1 MDNFLP
7 KGLLKAVVV
16 FVANNAIAQ
25 GDVASKTS
33 LQQTDS
39 IHGSTASSSY
49 VTVAA
54 NPQLKG
60 TGFQKFMVG
69 KNYRYEWMTPVRVP
83 VLQISTAFG
92 GLKPTREGGGKQTK
106 SLRVEDQNGKEWA
119 LRSVEKF
126 PEKAIPPELK
136 KTVAQ
141 GIIEQGIS
149 ASYPYAQLSTATLSK
164 AAGVPYLKDSLIY
177 IGDDP
182 ALGEYRLKYKNT
194 LAWLE
199 EKEPSGIELEVKD
212 GKKEK
217 LINSEELVYK
227 LAGSSNNKV
236 DQTAVLRARLL
247 DNFIMDFDRH
257 QGQWDWVGISSGEGK
272 TYYPVPMD
280 RDQAFYRLSGGLLSG
295 IVTKGLPQ
303 IQGFRAKA
311 KNINTFNKPEQGFD
325 RFFLNSLS
333 EEEWS
338 RQIDEF
344 LNTMTDEVIEAAMR
358 QQPTETRY
366 PNATKIINT
375 LKEKRKYFK
384 EDMLEYYRFISK
396 RVSIVGTNNREQF
409 SVSKEQDGKVHVTI
423 HKIDST
429 GNLGGILYDR
439 IFDPAVTHEL
449 RIYGLEGD
457 DKFVVQGNK
466 SDIKT
471 RLIGGPGEDEFV
483 NSGNGHGIVVYDV
496 SFEQNRFSGD
506 KGIDKKISDDPQ
518 NNNYTRL
525 EYRYYKYGFGLAAE
539 YTIGGLF
546 VGPTYKIVTQR
557 FRKEPYSS
565 SHLFA
570 VTRAIDVSSYHLR
583 YWGDFIHVFGKT
595 DLVFHSDAYLPT
607 SRTLFFGMGNNSVF
621 DKSKPRGHVY
631 YFAPYNLVNVSLMA
645 RKRVNPWFQY
655 SFGPVFQ
662 YFKLKRARNVS
673 KYVAEFYANETN
685 FNSPYTGKS
694 FAGGELSF
702 LVNTKNHP
710 LVPTRGI
717 QLNMYGRAL
726 AGVSKYANPVNE
738 AGGQLDLFTDFIAKK
753 HVVLATSIGGS
764 HITGKFEIQQA
775 QYLGFLQNLRG
786 FRIDRFAGRS
796 RVYNNSEIRFIKQD
810 ANLGLF
816 RGSAGVFLFNDVAR
830 VWADNEDSDQWHDGY
845 GWGVFIA
852 PLNRMVLSATLMY
865 SNEEKNLLYINFG
878 FQF

>member
-1 MDNFLP
+1 MNNFLS
-7 KGLLKAVVV
+7 KGLLTVLIV
-16 FVANNAIAQ
+16 FAMYNATAQ
-25 GDVASKTS
+25 EDSTSKTS
-33 LQQTDS
+33 VQQADS
-39 IHGSTASSSY
+39 IRGNAASASY

-69 KNYRYEWMTPVRVP
+69 KNYRYEWITPVRVP
-83 VLQISTAFG
+83 VLNMSTAYG
-92 GLKPTREGGGKQTK
+92 GLKITREGGGKQTK
-106 SLRVEDQNGKEWA
+106 SLRVQNQNGKEWA

-126 PEKAIPPELK
+126 PEKAVPAELR

-141 GIIEQGIS
+141 TIIEQGIS
-149 ASYPYAQLSTATLSK
+149 ASYPYAQLSTATLSR
-164 AAGVPYLKDSLIY
+164 AAGVAYLKDSLVY

-182 ALGEYRLKYKNT
+182 TLGDYRFKYRNT
-194 LAWLE
+194 MAWLE
-199 EKEPSGIELEVKD
+199 EREPSGIELEVKD

-217 LINSEELVYK
+217 MISTEELVVK
-227 LAGSSNNKV
+227 LANNNNDKV

-257 QGQWDWVGISSGEGK
+257 QGQWDWVGISEGEGK
-272 TYYPVPMD
+272 TYYPVPTD

-303 IQGFRAKA
+303 VQGFRSKA

-325 RFFLNSLS
+325 RFFLNDLS

-344 LNTMTDEVIEAAMR
+344 LSKMTDEAIEEAMR
-358 QQPTETRY
+358 QQPIESRY
-366 PNATKIINT
+366 PKATKIINT

-384 EDMLEYYRFISK
+384 DDMMEYYRFISK
-396 RVSIVGTNNREQF
+396 RVSIVGTNDREQF
-409 SVSKEQDGKVHVTI
+409 NVSKDADGKIHVTVY
-423 HKIDST
+423 KIEKGGS
-429 GNLGGILYDR
+429 LGAVVYDR

-449 RIYGLEGD
+449 RIYGLEGN
-457 DKFVVQGNK
+457 DKFIVEGNK

-483 NSGNGHGIVVYDV
+483 NSGNGHGIVAYDV
-496 SFEQNRFSGD
+496 SFEQNHFSGD

-525 EYRYYKYGFGLAAE
+525 EYKYNKYGFGLSAE

-546 VGPTYKIVTQR
+546 LGPNYKIVTQR
-557 FRKEPYSS
+557 FRREPYSS
-565 SHLFA
+565 NHLFA
-570 VTRAIDVSSYHLR
+570 VMRAVDVSAYHLR

-595 DLVFHSDAYLPT
+595 DLVFHADAYLPT
-607 SRTLFFGMGNNSVF
+607 SRTLFFGLGNNTVF
-621 DKSKPRGHVY
+621 DKSKEGHAY
-631 YFAPYNLVNVSLMA
+631 YFAPYNLVNASLMA

-655 SFGPVFQ
+655 SIGPVFQ
-662 YFKLKRARNVS
+662 YFKLKRSRTAG
-673 KYVAEFYANETN
+673 KYVSTFYANETD
-685 FNSPYTGKS
+685 FNNPYTGKT

-702 LVNTKNHP
+702 LINTKNHQ

-717 QLNMYGRAL
+717 QLNTYGRSL
-726 AGVSKYANPVNE
+726 AGVSKYANPVSE
-738 AGGQLDLFTDFIAKK
+738 FGGQLDLFTDFIAKK
-753 HVVLATSIGGS
+753 HVVLATSFGAN
-764 HITGKFEIQQA
+764 HISGKYEIQQA

-796 RVYNNSEIRFIKQD
+796 RVYNNSELRFIKQD

-816 RGSAGVFLFNDVAR
+816 RGSAGLFLFNDVGR
-830 VWADNEDSDQWHDGY
+830 VWADKENSNQWHDGY

-852 PLNRMVLSATLMY
+852 PLNRLVLSATLMY